1 MTARRALQL
10 FALVVALWALSD
22 GAFALAGGALPLV
35 AALGF
40 EALAGLSL
48 FVWYRH
54 DATER
59 AFERSAPLGVAIA
72 LLWVLAVPWYLW
84 RSRSG
89 AQKWRVLLG
98 ALGVAVLFWLA
109 FLVANLPAAI
119 RYGR

>member
-10 FALVVALWALSD
+10 FALTIGLWALAD
-22 GAFALAGGALPLV
+22 GAFALAGSALPL
-35 AALGF
+35 AMALLF

-48 FVWYRH
+48 FAWYRQ

-84 RSRSG
+84 RSRTG
-89 AQKWRVLLG
+89 TQKWRVLLT

-109 FLVANLPAAI
+109 FLVANIPAAI